1 MATTFNAT
9 TSYFTVNPDNTGV
22 FALQANGATVLSVSA
37 NNASFTGTATF
48 TGSPTNESLK
58 LTNIAEAAYINTNAI
73 AANTVINV
81 ASGAVQ
87 YWTTNAS
94 SNTTVNITWSSG
106 ATMNQ
111 VMSVGDSVSVAF
123 LMTNGS
129 TAYYPTAYQIDG
141 VGITPKWQ
149 ANTIPSGGNASG
161 IDLYTFSIIKTAA
174 TPSYTILA
182 AQTQFK

>member
-1 MATTFNAT
+1 
-9 TSYFTVNPDNTGV
+9 
-22 FALQANGATVLSVSA
+22 
-37 NNASFTGTATF
+37 
-48 TGSPTNESLK
+48 
-58 LTNIAEAAYINTNAI
+58 
-73 AANTVINV
+73 
-81 ASGAVQ
+81 
-87 YWTTNAS
+87 
-94 SNTTVNITWSSG
+94 
-106 ATMNQ
+106 MNQ

-149 ANTIPSGGNASG
+149 ANTIPSSGNASG